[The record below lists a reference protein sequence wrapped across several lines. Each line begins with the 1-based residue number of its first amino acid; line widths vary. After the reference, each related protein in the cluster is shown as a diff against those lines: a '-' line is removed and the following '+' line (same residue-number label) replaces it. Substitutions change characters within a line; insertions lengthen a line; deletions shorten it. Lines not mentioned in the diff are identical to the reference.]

1 MLKKLRKIGILL
13 FSFSLLIA
21 CSAQKNND
29 IHSYEYKK
37 ALLFKDDLNNEFELY
52 EKPQKVAVL
61 FSSFADI
68 WITAGGTVD
77 ITVKESVERGFAN
90 EQAVLVDEGAGKSI
104 NVDAL
109 IMADPDL
116 VLCSADIEAQ
126 TDAAKLLNKSGIPAA
141 CFRVE
146 SFGDYL
152 NVLNIFAQIT
162 GNDEAYK
169 KYGLDV
175 QCKIDELLKKYSR
188 TPDFKNILFI
198 RAGSGSSSTKAKKAE
213 DHFAAA
219 MLEELGTYNIANEAP
234 VLLDGLSIEEV
245 IEVDPDFIFISTM
258 GNTEAAIANM
268 DVVLSEKTWQ
278 SLSAVQEGRY
288 VYLPKDLFQFKP
300 NARWLEA
307 YEYLIE
313 LIYDE

>member
-21 CSAQKNND
+21 CNAQKNND
-29 IHSYEYKK
+29 IHSYEDKK

-104 NVDAL
+104 NVEAL
-109 IMADPDL
+109 IMANPDL

-146 SFGDYL
+146 SF
-152 NVLNIFAQIT
+152 
-162 GNDEAYK
+162 
-169 KYGLDV
+169 
-175 QCKIDELLKKYSR
+175 
-188 TPDFKNILFI
+188 
-198 RAGSGSSSTKAKKAE
+198 
-213 DHFAAA
+213 
-219 MLEELGTYNIANEAP
+219 
-234 VLLDGLSIEEV
+234 
-245 IEVDPDFIFISTM
+245 
-258 GNTEAAIANM
+258 
-268 DVVLSEKTWQ
+268 
-278 SLSAVQEGRY
+278 
-288 VYLPKDLFQFKP
+288 
-300 NARWLEA
+300 
-307 YEYLIE
+307 
-313 LIYDE
+313 